1 MSRLHAIELHLL
13 MLAGIAFLCV
23 SGWQVWRVGSTIDA
37 ANGAIVQVDG
47 TVATL
52 NGTLAALNAPCTGF
66 HGSVT
71 CGPIAQLSQTEKNV
85 GIMAGQGALQIKQSA
100 VLVQS
105 AARAVQSASADIHN
119 TSLALAGTANAATG
133 ALKQGQTDL
142 STMNDSL
149 AATKPLIEASTLT
162 VQHYDALSPFLKD
175 IAANGQSMTFHFNA
189 IAGDGQKIADK
200 ETTDF
205 LKPTKWY
212 MVPVKRLGEIWDVTA
227 AVARHA
233 P

>member
-1 MSRLHAIELHLL
+1 LSRLHAIELHLL

-23 SGWQVWRVGSTIDA
+23 SGWQVWRAGKTIVAADA
-37 ANGAIVQVDG
+37 AIVQVDG
-47 TVATL
+47 AVATL

-105 AARAVQSASADIHN
+105 AARAVQSASADIHS
-119 TSLALAGTANAATG
+119 TSLALTGTANAATG
-133 ALKQGQTDL
+133 MLQQGQTDL
-142 STMNDSL
+142 STMNDSI
-149 AATKPLIEASTLT
+149 AATKPLIEASTAT
-162 VQHYDALSPFLKD
+162 VRDYGALAPFLKSTAD
-175 IAANGQSMTFHFNA
+175 NVQHMTFHLNA
-189 IAGDGQKIADK
+189 IAGDGQKVADK